1 MINQDEV
8 FVITEEDI
16 LKPSGKGKGGGPRAV
31 AGGKAARAAERFEVE
46 ETVAAGP
53 VTARRRSPKS
63 PAAASTLSLFVWG
76 LGQLYNGDSRLAAL
90 FLLSELMI
98 VSFHY
103 LLYMTWDRIKT
114 FAHLFFVSEWELM
127 LYASSIDF
135 CVIFFL
141 IYNVA
146 QAYRGAEAR
155 GGRFDG
161 LHRPLVSGLA
171 SLCVPGWGQLL
182 NGQLGKAVFFLFS
195 FFLQAYL
202 VVLYRLSPFFRI
214 LADIEP
220 QQFLLN
226 KAIKV
231 GMGIMFVTALSWF
244 ISTYDAFLVARYTR
258 RLRA

>member
-31 AGGKAARAAERFEVE
+31 AKSARAAERSESVE
-46 ETVAAGP
+46 ETVAEGP